1 MCKLIAIQIVN
12 RYKVASFFDS
22 IFHGETHLLIKRF
35 AGILKIEFIFTHKQ
49 VACFFGDYAIFIQSI
64 GYSRPFFV
72 SGRIKQ
78 RKHNIAPIIA
88 VVLKLVFKEG
98 LAVHL
103 GEFVVEVSGFCAGF
117 RGTGPYNL
125 LNCLRATGIDENL
138 LSDEIVYD
146 DRMVIVKEDWKRET
160 AEYGSF
166 RSTDVL

>member
-1 MCKLIAIQIVN
+1 MVNIHITNTDTIQLEAITTVLIEKFGKENIIGVSVLRDKNSEDN
-12 RYKVASFFDS
+12 RS
-22 IFHGETHLLIKRF
+22 
-35 AGILKIEFIFTHKQ
+35 
-49 VACFFGDYAIFIQSI
+49 
-64 GYSRPFFV
+64 
-72 SGRIKQ
+72 
-78 RKHNIAPIIA
+78 

-125 LNCLRATGIDENL
+125 LNCLRAAGIDENL

-146 DRMVIVKEDWKRET
+146 DRMVIVKEDWRRET